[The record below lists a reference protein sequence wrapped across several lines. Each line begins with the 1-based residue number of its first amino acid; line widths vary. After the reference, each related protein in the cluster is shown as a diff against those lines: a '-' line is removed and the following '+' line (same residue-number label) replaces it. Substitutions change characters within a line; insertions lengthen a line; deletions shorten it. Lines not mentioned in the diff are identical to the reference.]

1 MGAVEEPRPMKL
13 QKSSVRLQVHP
24 VNEALFNL
32 VGAWGMMLLPLMLQD
47 KRAGH
52 VKKKWTI
59 WTATMVSWPHPCRIP
74 ASPLQHRQRPP
85 SPCMRTL
92 AQRGLLT
99 TEMPAA

>member
-1 MGAVEEPRPMKL
+1 M
-13 QKSSVRLQVHP
+13 KSSKLCVPLQVHP

-59 WTATMVSWPHPCRIP
+59 WTATMVS
-74 ASPLQHRQRPP
+74 
-85 SPCMRTL
+85 TL
-92 AQRGLLT
+92 AIMHYAGSCAHDCKLASQYIF
-99 TEMPAA
+99 

>member
-1 MGAVEEPRPMKL
+1 MPVTPFPGPVDDLITTFPATTPAKACGPSAAHPFDGKRCSNTVPYKL
-13 QKSSVRLQVHP
+13 QKSPVRLQVHP

-59 WTATMVSWPHPCRIP
+59 WTATMVS
-74 ASPLQHRQRPP
+74 
-85 SPCMRTL
+85 
-92 AQRGLLT
+92 
-99 TEMPAA
+99 